1 MKPLV
6 NSPSARDIAYFVHPY
21 TNLKAHLN
29 DGPLIIREGKGV
41 WVTDDA
47 GNKYIEGL
55 AGLWCASLGF
65 DETRLVDAAIAQLK
79 KLPFYHAFAGKSH
92 DPGIDLAERLVN
104 MAPVPMSKVFFANS
118 GSEANDTVVKM
129 VWYFNNALERPKK
142 KKIISRIKAYH
153 GVTVASASLT
163 GLPANHRDFD
173 LPIAN
178 ITHTEC
184 PHFYRFGKPG
194 ETEEQFATRMAEAL
208 EAKII
213 AEGGAEACAAFIAE
227 PIMGAGGVIV
237 PPKGYFE
244 KIQAVLKKYDML
256 MIADEVICG
265 FGRTGNMFGTQT
277 FNIRPDIMVM
287 AKALSSSY
295 LPISAVMIN
304 DKVFDALMNNSGKIG
319 TFAHGYTYS
328 AHPVSAAVAI
338 ETLKIYEE
346 RNIVDH
352 VKKVSPAMQN
362 GLRKFADHPLVGE
375 VRGTGLIGAIELVKD
390 KATKESFDPKLGVAP
405 YLVKRAQAHG
415 VILRAVAGDNVGFCP
430 PLIVNESEIGMIMER
445 FGKALDDTVAW
456 IKENGYAKAA

>member
-21 TNLKAHLN
+21 TNLQKHMT
-29 DGPLIIREGKGV
+29 DGPLVIREGKGV

-65 DETRLVDAAIAQLK
+65 DEQRLIDAAIAQMR

-92 DPGIDLAERLVN
+92 DPGIDLAERLVG

-129 VWYFNNALERPKK
+129 VWYYNNALERPKK

-153 GVTVASASLT
+153 GVTVAAASLT

-184 PHFYRFGKPG
+184 PHYYRFGKPG
-194 ETEEQFATRMAEAL
+194 ESEEQFATRMAEAL
-208 EAKII
+208 EAKIV
-213 AEGGAEACAAFIAE
+213 AEGGAETCAAFIAE
-227 PIMGAGGVIV
+227 PIMGAGGVIT

-244 KIQAVLKKYDML
+244 KMQAVLKKYDML

-265 FGRTGNMFGTQT
+265 FGRLGRWFGSDHYG
-277 FNIRPDIMVM
+277 IRPDLMSM
-287 AKALSSSY
+287 AKGLSSGY
-295 LPISAVMIN
+295 LPIGGVMVGDRVADVLI
-304 DKVFDALMNNSGKIG
+304 AQGG
-319 TFAHGYTYS
+319 EFAHGFTYS
-328 AHPVSAAVAI
+328 GHPVSCAVAI
-338 ETLKIYEE
+338 ANLGILQRE
-346 RNIVDH
+346 RLVDR
-352 VKKVSPAMQN
+352 VREDTGPYLQRRWRE
-362 GLRKFADHPLVGE
+362 LADHPLVGE
-375 VRGTGLIGAIELVKD
+375 VRGVGFIGALELVADKTRRQFFPERGKVGTICRDICVENGLVMRATRDTMLIAPPLVTTREQIDELID
-390 KATKESFDPKLGVAP
+390 KARRCLDLTA
-405 YLVKRAQAHG
+405 
-415 VILRAVAGDNVGFCP
+415 RAVGRAV
-430 PLIVNESEIGMIMER
+430 
-445 FGKALDDTVAW
+445 
-456 IKENGYAKAA
+456 